1 MIWNV
6 TTLAIARDSARRF
19 EVGPGEVEAGTAVF
33 FNHTARSILFL
44 LGPLIFI
51 LGLFVFAP
59 QLAFF
64 GIPPKPVINNVYLRI
79 DTTYVSDCFTF
90 LTGKTSFIYKH
101 KQPLTLAFT
110 RALSITAGITVGI
123 AIVGLFFQ

>member
-6 TTLAIARDSARRF
+6 TTLAIARDSARKF

-51 LGLFVFAP
+51 LSLFVFAP

-64 GIPPKPVINNVYLRI
+64 GIPPKPIINNVYLRI
-79 DTTYVSDCFTF
+79 GTTYVSDCFTF
-90 LTGKTSFIYKH
+90 LIGKTSFIYKH
-101 KQPLTLAFT
+101 KQLLTLAFT
-110 RALSITAGITVGI
+110 RALGITVVITVGI